1 LVASTTRKKNIF
13 GFSLLFWGR
22 KRENSALTEEPSPAG
37 QKNILKERKIL
48 SVFLWLF
55 FAALNIYICGFLLHL
70 KISTGLW
77 NCLLS
82 SVIVFTTLR
91 HQTLQLMQLRHEKF
105 IFYSV
110 FVLRCLGSEIFMDF
124 QFTPRS
130 NDLSL
135 SAIFAS
141 LPRPR
146 FGLLI
151 FPIHGF
157 FLYFTSYVLHFSFFF
172 AVLVQTYETRFVFV
186 LHFCFVISIFSLF
199 LAVIINSFA
208 IRGPRRDG

>member
-13 GFSLLFWGR
+13 GFSLCFWGR

-105 IFYSV
+105 I
-110 FVLRCLGSEIFMDF
+110 
-124 QFTPRS
+124 
-130 NDLSL
+130 
-135 SAIFAS
+135 
-141 LPRPR
+141 
-146 FGLLI
+146 LI
-151 FPIHGF
+151 P
-157 FLYFTSYVLHFSFFF
+157 FS
-172 AVLVQTYETRFVFV
+172 
-186 LHFCFVISIFSLF
+186 
-199 LAVIINSFA
+199 SFA
-208 IRGPRRDG
+208 ALGVKFLWISSLHRGAMIYRYPQYLLHSHAHALAY

>member
-1 LVASTTRKKNIF
+1 MELFAEFCNCFHHFEAPNIAINAIKAWKF
-13 GFSLLFWGR
+13 HFLFRFRPSLPW
-22 KRENSALTEEPSPAG
+22 
-37 QKNILKERKIL
+37 
-48 SVFLWLF
+48 
-55 FAALNIYICGFLLHL
+55 
-70 KISTGLW
+70 
-77 NCLLS
+77 
-82 SVIVFTTLR
+82 
-91 HQTLQLMQLRHEKF
+91 
-105 IFYSV
+105 
-110 FVLRCLGSEIFMDF
+110 GSEFFMDF